1 MNEDGHGR
9 VEQRQSMLDATT
21 RFEQGGSFIA
31 NTDVKAEVLVGLEI
45 LNNLVSKVMNVD
57 DDTFEARSVEL
68 LDDMPKQGLAT
79 NGYQGFGHTVS
90 DGFQTGT
97 KSRRE
102 DHGLR
107 CLHSLI
113 GFNRHLKRSGE

>member
-1 MNEDGHGR
+1 MNEDGHGG

-31 NTDVKAEVLVGLEI
+31 NMDVKAEVLVGLEI
-45 LNNLVSKVMNVD
+45 LNNLVSKVMDVD
-57 DDTFEARSVEL
+57 DDTLEARSTKL
-68 LDDMPKQGLAT
+68 LDDMPKQRLAT
-79 NGYQGFGHTVS
+79 NRNQGLGHTVG
-90 DGFQTGT
+90 DRFQTGT

-113 GFNRHLKRSGE
+113 GFNRYLKRRGE